1 MSEPLSASR
10 ARALLE
16 SHGVRPRKRWGQN
29 FLIDRNVLEK
39 IVQTAGLLPEDRA
52 LEIGAGLGALTAL
65 LAERC
70 EHVTAVEIDRLL
82 EPILKQTLAGRDNVS
97 LVFAD
102 FLELNLPA
110 LLAEAFGDASGVV
123 VANIPYYITTPILE
137 RLFEN
142 KARIRQ
148 IVLLVQ
154 QEFAERVAAS
164 PGSKEYSALTV
175 FAQYHAQAEIVGKVS
190 RNVFMPPPEVS
201 SAILRLT
208 PVLPGTL
215 TVRDEARFFQIVR
228 AAFGQRRKT
237 LLNAL
242 AGGQIGLDRATA
254 EALLLRVGIA
264 PERRGETLSLEEFS
278 RLSEA

>member
-1 MSEPLSASR
+1 MSEPLTASR
-10 ARALLE
+10 VRALLE

-65 LAERC
+65 LSERC
-70 EHVTAVEIDRLL
+70 RHVTAVEIDRLL
-82 EPILKQTLAGRDNVS
+82 EPILRQTLADCGNVR
-97 LVFAD
+97 LIFAD
-102 FLELNLPA
+102 FLKLHLPS
-110 LLAEAFGDASGVV
+110 LLLETFGEAPGVV

-154 QEFAERVAAS
+154 QEFAERVVAT
-164 PGSKEYSALTV
+164 PGSKDYSALSV
-175 FAQYHAQAEIVGKVS
+175 FAQYHVRAEIAGRVS
-190 RNVFMPPPEVS
+190 GSVFLPPPEVS

-215 TVRDEARFFQIVR
+215 AVRNEARLFQIVR

-237 LLNAL
+237 LINAL
-242 AGGQIGLDRATA
+242 TGGQIGLDRAQA
-254 EALLLRVGIA
+254 QSLLQRAGISA
-264 PERRGETLSLEEFS
+264 ERRGETLSLEEFA

>member
-16 SHGVRPRKRWGQN
+16 AHGVRPRKRWGQN

-52 LEIGAGLGALTAL
+52 LEIGPGLGALTAL

-70 EHVTAVEIDRLL
+70 AHVTAVEIDRLL
-82 EPILKQTLAGRDNVS
+82 EPVLRQTLADCRNVS
-97 LVFAD
+97 LIFAD
-102 FLELNLPA
+102 FLELSLPT
-110 LLAEAFGDASGVV
+110 LLSEAFGDSPGVV

-154 QEFAERVAAS
+154 QEFAERVAAT

-175 FAQYHAQAEIVGKVS
+175 FAQYHARAEITGRVS
-190 RNVFMPPPEVS
+190 RSVFLPPPEVS
-201 SAILRLT
+201 SAILRLS

-215 TVRDEARFFQIVR
+215 ALRDEARFFQIVR

-242 AGGQIGLDRATA
+242 AGGQIGLDRAEA
-254 EALLLRVGIA
+254 EALLRRAGIS
-264 PERRGETLSLEEFS
+264 PERRGETLSPEEFA

>member
-10 ARALLE
+10 VRALLE
-16 SHGVRPRKRWGQN
+16 AHGVRPRKRWGQN
-29 FLIDRNVLEK
+29 FLIDRNALEK
-39 IVQTAGLLPEDRA
+39 IVQTAGLQREDRA
-52 LEIGAGLGALTAL
+52 LEIGPGLGALTVL

-70 EHVTAVEIDRLL
+70 AHVTAVEIDHLL
-82 EPILKQTLAGRDNVS
+82 EPILRQTLAGCRNVS
-97 LVFAD
+97 LIFAD
-102 FLELNLPA
+102 FLELSLPS
-110 LLAEAFGDASGVV
+110 LLSEAFGDVPGVV

-137 RLFEN
+137 QLFEN

-154 QEFAERVAAS
+154 QEFAERVVATA
-164 PGSKEYSALTV
+164 GSKAYSALTV
-175 FAQYHAQAEIVGKVS
+175 FAQYHARAEIAARVS
-190 RNVFMPPPEVS
+190 RRVFLPAPEVS

-215 TVRDEARFFQIVR
+215 ALRDEARFFQIVR

-242 AGGQIGLDRATA
+242 AGGQIGLDRAEA
-254 EALLLRVGIA
+254 EALLRRAGIS
-264 PERRGETLSLEEFS
+264 PERRGETLSPEEFA